1 MSLTIIIIPSF
12 GHMSITFSKF
22 PGFFAKKIA
31 GKSRLQHFK
40 HSMPPAQPWRLWG
53 GERQHYFIYEG
64 YSHLSGRSQMLIFNL
79 VNHSTRIMYKMVGV
93 LDIIIYTKNL
103 SDRIIEIGLNSI
115 KPSSLI
121 LASSLDKDV
130 LWTPILSANAF
141 FVMLSLIV
149 VEFCFLH
156 S

>member
-1 MSLTIIIIPSF
+1 MSLTIIIIPCF

-22 PGFFAKKIA
+22 LEFLQKN
-31 GKSRLQHFK
+31 SRAIPTSTST
-40 HSMPPAQPWRLWG
+40 HSMPPAQPWRLGG

-130 LWTPILSANAF
+130 L
-141 FVMLSLIV
+141 
-149 VEFCFLH
+149 
-156 S
+156 